1 MADPEKLDN
10 YIQLT
15 ADTSAAIEEDQPAT
29 DATDFVTLSAES
41 VEEAFDEQNKTES
54 PVVVKKDTAEQEE
67 EEKYDPKMRDLAPKL
82 HAQPGTLDKEK
93 RVEMVAQVVENKDGD
108 IEKESVLIRRLY
120 DKDQKVPKV
129 VHSKDEKSR
138 LNEVDPNWK
147 YNITVGDLE
156 LRKITHYDG
165 TEETLWFPMEK
176 YPKDW
181 VDPAEEDAPKDDKK
195 KKKKGKPPTP
205 PRKVF
210 IAMKIK
216 RVSAVDN
223 IAETFRMRFHIYFNW
238 LPTEEDYKSH
248 YKAKTEAKKQ
258 NKPQILTDW
267 EPKWYPH
274 LEFQNMIEEHTKE
287 WELYPEEG
295 FFRIQTFKDFGKKK
309 GAEIPET
316 EFDSEKARFIRA
328 KLECEMTFA
337 EELELQSFPFD
348 CQDLSVVMREN
359 TRDINISFL
368 PEMRKK
374 GFGSIDPRYSV
385 IDEWDLE
392 SARIEFGATNAGSSR
407 SSTTYPMIILRL
419 KMKRRWQV
427 FMWKIVVLML
437 CIEALAITCFA
448 LDPVDEASDRL
459 GLSITLVLTAVAF
472 LHVVKSGLPNV
483 PYLTFLDYYVYS
495 GYLFLMA
502 IMVETAFFAGLDIDV
517 ENDNRFMLFCI
528 VYQIVYHLFFFF
540 MSFRVRRG
548 EKLKLVMDSDSIE
561 DDVNLSRPAL
571 LFNYT
576 KGSRQGHGDRL
587 LYFKASQAKARDD

>member
-1 MADPEKLDN
+1 MATEGGTSPVETTTLKDGTTDDDKDKEPGFLKRISRAISGGEKPAQYDKWPGDHPYAYTIGDVEVREAPDLKTGKMEQLIFSMTEWPKPSLKLPEINLN
-10 YIQLT
+10 G
-15 ADTSAAIEEDQPAT
+15 
-29 DATDFVTLSAES
+29 
-41 VEEAFDEQNKTES
+41 KTE
-54 PVVVKKDTAEQEE
+54 KKEDG
-67 EEKYDPKMRDLAPKL
+67 K
-82 HAQPGTLDKEK
+82 DKK
-93 RVEMVAQVVENKDGD
+93 K
-108 IEKESVLIRRLY
+108 
-120 DKDQKVPKV
+120 
-129 VHSKDEKSR
+129 
-138 LNEVDPNWK
+138 
-147 YNITVGDLE
+147 
-156 LRKITHYDG
+156 
-165 TEETLWFPMEK
+165 
-176 YPKDW
+176 
-181 VDPAEEDAPKDDKK
+181 DKK
-195 KKKKGKPPTP
+195 KKKEPLPV
-205 PRKVF
+205 RKVF
-210 IAMKIK
+210 ASFKVK
-216 RVSAVDN
+216 RVSDIDN
-223 IAETFRMRFHIYFNW
+223 VEEQFRIKFHIYFNW
-238 LPTEEDYKSH
+238 LPTYKEYMSYIETRESEELEIY
-248 YKAKTEAKKQ
+248 
-258 NKPQILTDW
+258 DW
-267 EPKWYPH
+267 EPRWYPH
-274 LEFQNMIEEHTKE
+274 LEFMNQIEPVEPYPR
-287 WELYPEEG
+287 WEEYPDEGRFRLQKLRG
-295 FFRIQTFKDFGKKK
+295 FFDLICDDGRIYHPDDRNVPLLDRNP
-309 GAEIPET
+309 ID
-316 EFDSEKARFIRA
+316 EFSADRAYFIRA
-328 KLECEMTFA
+328 KFDVEMLLS